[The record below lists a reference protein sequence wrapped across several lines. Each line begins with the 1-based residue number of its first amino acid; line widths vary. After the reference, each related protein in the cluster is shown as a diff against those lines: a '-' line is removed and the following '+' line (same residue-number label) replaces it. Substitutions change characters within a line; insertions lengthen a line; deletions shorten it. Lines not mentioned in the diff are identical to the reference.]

1 MSQTRASPL
10 VHGKMKR
17 YLTRVNSASISTA
30 KYSNLTTRRID
41 PIRESMAGRFS
52 LTDGCTRAEQLR
64 DARSS
69 LNRCSLL
76 WCAWAAGEMEGVIGR
91 VWIQELELFL
101 V

>member
-1 MSQTRASPL
+1 VSQTRASPL
-10 VHGKMKR
+10 VHGKTKR
-17 YLTRVNSASISTA
+17 YPTRVNSASISTA

-41 PIRESMAGRFS
+41 PIRESMAGCFS
-52 LTDGCTRAEQLR
+52 LTDGTRGEQLR

-76 WCAWAAGEMEGVIGR
+76 WCAWAAGEMECVIGR